1 MPTAFIF
8 PTKNNCEILFFQSK
22 QELQKSVAAY
32 PEIVIPI
39 IGNGNDTELDSLFPN
54 VYCAMRKSVDGI
66 GNVSDLGEM
75 LEQAATAE
83 LVTELKTREGVETT
97 TAEPYEDVTV
107 IANGPA
113 IILKVI
119 D

>member
-1 MPTAFIF
+1 MKSCF
-8 PTKNNCEILFFQSK
+8 SK
-22 QELQKSVAAY
+22 ASRNYKKSVAAY